1 MPKKLP
7 ENIDR
12 AVKRIRK
19 EYGHYV
25 EAKMLRGRYRLFQAT
40 SVYNPE
46 KGRSDKITKY
56 LGWFTDE
63 GLLIPA
69 NRRDP
74 GSKEF
79 IEREREEKERIK
91 ALEESVKSLE
101 QKHVE
106 ESVRKRETEKHE
118 MNILKALSMDARS
131 TIPELEKATGIKS
144 TAVSYHKRNL
154 ERRYNI
160 KYTLEID
167 IEKFGYINYV
177 AFADFKDKKPAYK
190 EMKGE
195 LEKLPYVQA
204 AMTTNGTHD
213 MVIFLVVE
221 ATSNARAT
229 LYQLTRHAFP
239 SYDIEWTMSPIYFSK
254 GFVPLRDEFF
264 DMLKDKIWTR
274 TRARPRPGH
283 DQITVVEY
291 DVLKAMNRNAS
302 SDFASIDRAIG
313 AERGRSNYAYHRLL
327 DRGIIKRATINM
339 ENLHS
344 KFDVLLVMD
353 IVNMKKWEPARTELL
368 LDVIRWNKRHSDK
381 YSFACDI
388 MAPKGML
395 ALTHVFEGEDLE
407 EASGELAGK
416 MTGAKID
423 SMIITK
429 TLIGSAENRLYDQ
442 EQTVQYEILISDY
455 NYTQD
460 MIRRALGN

>member
-1 MPKKLP
+1 
-7 ENIDR
+7 
-12 AVKRIRK
+12 
-19 EYGHYV
+19 
-25 EAKMLRGRYRLFQAT
+25 
-40 SVYNPE
+40 
-46 KGRSDKITKY
+46 
-56 LGWFTDE
+56 
-63 GLLIPA
+63 
-69 NRRDP
+69 
-74 GSKEF
+74 
-79 IEREREEKERIK
+79 
-91 ALEESVKSLE
+91 
-101 QKHVE
+101 
-106 ESVRKRETEKHE
+106 
-118 MNILKALSMDARS
+118 
-131 TIPELEKATGIKS
+131 
-144 TAVSYHKRNL
+144 
-154 ERRYNI
+154 
-160 KYTLEID
+160 
-167 IEKFGYINYV
+167 
-177 AFADFKDKKPAYK
+177 
-190 EMKGE
+190 
-195 LEKLPYVQA
+195 
-204 AMTTNGTHD
+204 
-213 MVIFLVVE
+213 
-221 ATSNARAT
+221 
-229 LYQLTRHAFP
+229 
-239 SYDIEWTMSPIYFSK
+239 
-254 GFVPLRDEFF
+254 
-264 DMLKDKIWTR
+264 
-274 TRARPRPGH
+274 
-283 DQITVVEY
+283 VVEY